1 MTLGL
6 IRSRGYPGRCSLHHG
21 DYIAIPIVRI
31 AVASIR
37 QSNQSAKKEIG
48 LPECPAGFF
57 CPDAHV
63 EPHSYIAEPRAKDVI
78 STGEP
83 RVRLPMATKT
93 QEHSNAA
100 AYQRS
105 LKELPEPNHT
115 IDREKY
121 DVVIIGAGPAGLF
134 SGAALARFGWDVLVV
149 DNRSEPT
156 IAGRAGSPQVAF
168 VVNCRW
174 CAASND

>member
-1 MTLGL
+1 
-6 IRSRGYPGRCSLHHG
+6 
-21 DYIAIPIVRI
+21 
-31 AVASIR
+31 
-37 QSNQSAKKEIG
+37 
-48 LPECPAGFF
+48 
-57 CPDAHV
+57 
-63 EPHSYIAEPRAKDVI
+63 
-78 STGEP
+78 
-83 RVRLPMATKT
+83 MATKT

-115 IDREKY
+115 IDREKC

-156 IAGRAGSPQVAF
+156 IAGRAGSSQSLSLLIVDGVQPRTIEVLKNMAPIGQEMTARGARCYERTFWV
-168 VVNCRW
+168 
-174 CAASND
+174 SKIS

>member
-1 MTLGL
+1 
-6 IRSRGYPGRCSLHHG
+6 
-21 DYIAIPIVRI
+21 
-31 AVASIR
+31 
-37 QSNQSAKKEIG
+37 
-48 LPECPAGFF
+48 
-57 CPDAHV
+57 
-63 EPHSYIAEPRAKDVI
+63 
-78 STGEP
+78 
-83 RVRLPMATKT
+83 MATKT

-105 LKELPEPNHT
+105 LKELPEPNLT

-134 SGAALARFGWDVLVV
+134 SGTALARFGWDVLIV

-168 VVNCRW
+168 LVNCRW